1 MFGERKVRST
11 AFWTTATLALAAQV
25 AVSAIAIRLTVT
37 SLFSE
42 DVYGTAIAASVLDVC
57 VIALLLLTIALRRL
71 PQNRKRTLVAVGL
84 AASQATVAAVLS
96 IYVLIWSF
104 VEEHDDE
111 VRNLAAGGVAAWSIS
126 VLSQSALYI
135 YMLLPSHQHAS
146 ASAQEFDAA
155 AQGPSP
161 VRSMKRSLSIH
172 LGSLTPTPPKMKWPM
187 NEPYSPADSGYA
199 VSPTPSLRHSISQ
212 AVRPKSSKTR
222 LLRRSYTS
230 GQETPSLYSE
240 PVRHDDFE
248 NWDTSAIEEE
258 YIPSPSQSRSVI
270 RLEPIP
276 GSRPVSPA
284 KPLDGPFPETS
295 PEETPLPES
304 PIQSVVSSPWTQRGP
319 SIDEL
324 PPLRRPSTHGSQVHP
339 LFRAESP
346 MPPPLHS
353 PGTVITASPY
363 AGQIIGRDHAMSPR
377 HFYADASRNGSARSL
392 PTAAASPTPET
403 HQLSPLSSRERG

>member
-1 MFGERKVRST
+1 MFAERKIRST
-11 AFWTTATLALAAQV
+11 AFWTTATLALTAQV
-25 AVSAIAIRLTVT
+25 AVSAITIRLTVT
-37 SLFSE
+37 SLLSK

-57 VIALLLLTIALRRL
+57 VIALLLLTTALRRL

-84 AASQATVAAVLS
+84 AASQAAVAAVLS
-96 IYVLIWSF
+96 IYVFIWSF
-104 VEEHDDE
+104 VEEDDDG
-111 VRNLAAGGVAAWSIS
+111 VHNLAAGGLATWTIS
-126 VLSQSALYI
+126 VLSQSAFYI
-135 YMLLPSHQHAS
+135 YMLWPSHQHGS
-146 ASAQEFDAA
+146 ASAQEFDAD
-155 AQGPSP
+155 AQRPSP

-172 LGSLTPTPPKMKWPM
+172 LGSLTPTPPKLKWPK

-199 VSPTPSLRHSISQ
+199 VSPTPSLRHSMSQ

-230 GQETPSLYSE
+230 GPESPSLYTE
-240 PVRHDDFE
+240 PMRHDDFE

-258 YIPSPSQSRSVI
+258 YIPSPSQSRTVI

-304 PIQSVVSSPWTQRGP
+304 PIQSVTSSPWTQRA
-319 SIDEL
+319 SFDEL

-392 PTAAASPTPET
+392 QTAAASPTPDT

>member
-1 MFGERKVRST
+1 MFTERKLRST
-11 AFWTTATLALAAQV
+11 AFWAMAVLAMLAQV
-25 AVSAIAIRLTVT
+25 AVAAIAIRLTVT
-37 SLFSE
+37 SLLSE
-42 DVYGTAIAASVLDVC
+42 DVHGTAIAASVLDVC
-57 VIALLLLTIALRRL
+57 VIALLLLTTALRRL
-71 PQNRKRTLVAVGL
+71 PQNRKRTLVAVGFAASL
-84 AASQATVAAVLS
+84 AAVAAVLS
-96 IYVLIWSF
+96 IYIFIWSF
-104 VEEHDDE
+104 VDKEDDE
-111 VRNLAAGGVAAWSIS
+111 VNNLAAGGVATWTIS
-126 VLSQSALYI
+126 VLLQSAFYI
-135 YMLLPSHQHAS
+135 YMLWPSHQHAS

-155 AQGPSP
+155 MQRPSP

-172 LGSLTPTPPKMKWPM
+172 LGSLTPTPPKLKWPK

-199 VSPTPSLRHSISQ
+199 VSPTPSLRHSISH

-230 GQETPSLYSE
+230 GQESPSLYSE

-258 YIPSPSQSRSVI
+258 YMPSPSLSRSI
-270 RLEPIP
+270 KRLEPIP

-304 PIQSVVSSPWTQRGP
+304 PIQSVVSSPWTQRG

-377 HFYADASRNGSARSL
+377 HFYVDPSRNGSARSFQSM
-392 PTAAASPTPET
+392 PASPTPET
-403 HQLSPLSSRERG
+403 YQLSPLSSRERG

>member
-1 MFGERKVRST
+1 MGTADNLQSSMVSPSRLADST
-11 AFWTTATLALAAQV
+11 APNTAVTTLFDLVPSYFLFSAAFSRVAFRARAVNTNIPTPASYELKSRPLEVLQSSLIQNEKTGPHERYVRRTETQV

-37 SLFSE
+37 SLLSK

-57 VIALLLLTIALRRL
+57 VIALLLLTTALRRL

-84 AASQATVAAVLS
+84 AASQAAVAAVLS
-96 IYVLIWSF
+96 IYVFIWSF
-104 VEEHDDE
+104 VEEDDDRCILHLHALAVPSARLGVCSG
-111 VRNLAAGGVAAWSIS
+111 VRCGRAT
-126 VLSQSALYI
+126 ALTCP
-135 YMLLPSHQHAS
+135 LDETLPLYSSGIIDAHAS
-146 ASAQEFDAA
+146 EAEVAKERTLLSSGLWICCQPNPFT
-155 AQGPSP
+155 SP
-161 VRSMKRSLSIH
+161 L
-172 LGSLTPTPPKMKWPM
+172 
-187 NEPYSPADSGYA
+187 NESG
-199 VSPTPSLRHSISQ
+199 
-212 AVRPKSSKTR
+212 
-222 LLRRSYTS
+222 
-230 GQETPSLYSE
+230 
-240 PVRHDDFE
+240 F
-248 NWDTSAIEEE
+248 
-258 YIPSPSQSRSVI
+258 I

-304 PIQSVVSSPWTQRGP
+304 PIQSVVSSPWTQRA
-319 SIDEL
+319 SSDEL

-392 PTAAASPTPET
+392 QTAAASPTPDT